1 MVTHRGGYETETN
14 MPNNQKKLF
23 QVHLSEAEG
32 RFIRSL
38 AAAQGMTHQQAMVA
52 AFTAWA
58 EKLGAATAATPPA
71 RAPEPRLS
79 EPNLVPEKHPARPAT
94 ANWLQKAA
102 KLDWTR
108 CPDVEVLQGKDRR
121 LWVLCGTLAPLN
133 ELLQIVA
140 EGHPLEDI
148 AETFQLELP
157 QLARVLEFAGA
168 TKC

>member
-1 MVTHRGGYETETN
+1 
-14 MPNNQKKLF
+14 MPNSHKKLF
-23 QVHLSEAEG
+23 QVHLSEEQR

-38 AAAQGMTHQQAMVA
+38 AAAQGMTHQQAVVA

-58 EKLGAATAATPPA
+58 EKLGAAAAVTPPA
-71 RAPEPRLS
+71 QAPEPRPR
-79 EPNLVPEKHPARPAT
+79 EPNPAPENQPARPAT

-102 KLDWTR
+102 KLDWTK
-108 CPDVEVLQGKDRR
+108 CPEVEILQGKARR
-121 LWVLCGTLAPLN
+121 LWVVRGTLAPLN

-157 QLARVLEFAGA
+157 QLTHVLRFAGA
-168 TKC
+168 VA